1 MSNKNTPYSLLVFDW
16 DGTLIDSIEQITTSL
31 QAASKIICGEDVSE
45 KSARGVIGL
54 GLQEAIE
61 RLHPDKEQQLIEKM
75 ADAYRHHY
83 LHENK
88 IPSPL
93 FEGVTDLLDEL
104 KSSGFTLAIATGKS
118 RSGLDHSIA
127 EHDVAHYFSTTRCA
141 GEYQSKP
148 HPEMLLGILN
158 DSQTKAEQTL
168 MIGDS
173 EHDLMMANNA
183 NVAAIAV
190 THGAHTA
197 DRLMAH
203 KPLLCLDRIADL
215 SHFLLNTDSYEFS

>member
-1 MSNKNTPYSLLVFDW
+1 MNNIKTLYSLLVFDW

-31 QAASKIICGEDVSE
+31 QAASNIICNE
-45 KSARGVIGL
+45 KVTEETARGVIGL
-54 GLQEAIE
+54 GLQEAIKQ
-61 RLHPDKEQQLIEKM
+61 LHPEKEQSLIEKM

-88 IPSPL
+88 VPSPL
-93 FEGVTDLLDEL
+93 FEGVTDMLGEL
-104 KSSGFTLAIATGKS
+104 KETGYTLAIATGKS

-141 GEYQSKP
+141 GEYLSKP
-148 HPEMLLGILN
+148 HPEMLLGIIDDAQIN
-158 DSQTKAEQTL
+158 TGQTL

-183 NVAAIAV
+183 GVDSIAV
-190 THGAHTA
+190 THGAHSA
-197 DRLMAH
+197 EKLMEH
-203 KPLLCLDRIADL
+203 KPLLCLDRVTDL
-215 SHFLLNTDSYEFS
+215 AQFLSNNKAT